1 MKYCANLLAI
11 LMVTCI
17 MSSPVSALP
26 ITYEFGGAI
35 TSVSPA
41 LSSSFA
47 VGEAV
52 SVSFSAE
59 PPASFSA
66 TDLSNYPMT
75 SFSARVGS
83 QDYTLNPVATGFSLV
98 SVLDGPSRDGFGV
111 FPIVDGASLAGLV
124 PYQLEVTLLD
134 FTRSAFT
141 STALPTALSLSDF
154 SLRLGKLT
162 FCQTRTITANSA
174 GCAFT
179 ETVQFSITSAR
190 VTEQAISTPEP
201 ASVGLMML
209 GLAGAG
215 WSRRRLTSGG
225 ARLAATG
232 C

>member
-17 MSSPVSALP
+17 MSSRVAALP

-35 TSVSPA
+35 TSVSTA
-41 LSSSFA
+41 LASSFA

-66 TDLSNYPMT
+66 SDFSNYPMT

-83 QDYTLNPVATGFSLV
+83 QDYTLNPVATGFRHV
-98 SVLDGPSRDGFGV
+98 SVTNGSIYDGLGV
-111 FPIVDGASLAGLV
+111 FPVVDGALLAGLV
-124 PYQLEVTLLD
+124 PYQLEVALAD
-134 FTRSAFT
+134 FTQSVFT

-154 SLRLGKLT
+154 SLRLGQLT
-162 FCQTRTITANSA
+162 LCRSRTVAVDFA
-174 GCAFT
+174 GCAFP
-179 ETVQFSITSAR
+179 ERVQFSITSAR
-190 VTEQAISTPEP
+190 VNEREISTPEP